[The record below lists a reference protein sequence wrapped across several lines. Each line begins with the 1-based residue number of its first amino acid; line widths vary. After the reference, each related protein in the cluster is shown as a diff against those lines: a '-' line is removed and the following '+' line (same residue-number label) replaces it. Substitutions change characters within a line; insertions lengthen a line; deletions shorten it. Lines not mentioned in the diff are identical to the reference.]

1 MVSRLLLLGLLPI
14 AGIATFA
21 GLFFFYYRGNYTP
34 PPSVDIPFEQI
45 TAPGVV
51 PSPATDVGGF
61 QSEGGLLIID
71 ALHDNFFMESE
82 IVTLTSWVSNRG
94 YDVEILGEDS
104 VERGSSRLSLLEE
117 RLKRADSLLVML
129 PQEPYSDAEARVVER
144 FVGKG
149 GKLLLVSDPTRPNAV
164 NGLAQRF
171 GLEFRSDYLYNTVEY
186 DQNFRHIFVR
196 DFQPDALTNGLDT
209 IAFYVASS
217 VRSSGPG
224 LAVTDANTQS
234 SLIEAGRNFSPIAW
248 GDRRNVLAIGDFTF
262 MVPPYNSLLDNDKLL
277 SNLTDYLTD
286 SQRSFELADFPYFFA
301 GDGGESIDILLG
313 RDDLWDN
320 GVLMRSVLSTV
331 GVTAGISA
339 DENLSR
345 DTVFLGLFEDAAQV
359 ERYLQTVGV
368 TIDGAIRLPS
378 GLELERRG
386 TSITLLHGDED
397 RHVLVLLADTARSL
411 SSAVDALLGGNFRE
425 DLVNDFVGV
434 RSRP

>member
-14 AGIATFA
+14 VGIATFA

-34 PPSVDIPFEQI
+34 PPAVDIPFEQI

-51 PSPATDVGGF
+51 PAPAADVSGY
-61 QSEGGLLIID
+61 QTEGGLLVID
-71 ALHDNFFMESE
+71 ALHDNFFRESE

-104 VERGSSRLSLLEE
+104 GEERSSRQSLLEE
-117 RLKRADSLLVML
+117 KLKHADSLLVML
-129 PQEPYSDAEARVVER
+129 PQEPYTDAEARLVER
-144 FVGKG
+144 FVEKG
-149 GKLLLVSDPTRPNAV
+149 GKLLLVSDPTRPNVV

-186 DQNFRHIFVR
+186 DQNFRHVFVR

-209 IAFYVASS
+209 IALYVASS

-224 LAVTDANTQS
+224 LALTDANTQS
-234 SLIEAGRNFSPIAW
+234 SLIESERDFSPIAW

-277 SNLTDYLTD
+277 SNLADFLTD

-301 GDGGESIDILLG
+301 GDGEESIDILLG
-313 RDDLWDN
+313 RDALWDS
-320 GVLMRSVLSTV
+320 GVLMRNVLSTV
-331 GVTAGISA
+331 GVASGISA

-345 DTVFLGLFEDAAQV
+345 DAVFLGLYEDAGQV

-368 TIDGAIRLPS
+368 TVGADIRLPS
-378 GLELERRG
+378 GLEIAKGG
-386 TSITLLHGDED
+386 TSITLLHWDED
-397 RHVLVLLADTARSL
+397 RHVLVLLADTAGSL
-411 SSAVDALLGGNFRE
+411 SSAVDALLGGKFRE
-425 DLVNDFVGV
+425 NLVNDFVGV